1 MAGLYTSLN
10 AGFEMLNATS
20 AFYALWHN
28 AVIII
33 SNKYVLE
40 RWSCWARFCMK
51 WCHDTLFFKRQQSS
65 IWVQETAYTAIKTCR
80 QSLTLMFFKAHF
92 KDNQTSKTCFL
103 CLHHLNTINQND
115 QSLKN
120 EI

>member
-1 MAGLYTSLN
+1 MLEFFTLYMILYLDLLLMQGKGRHIQDSPS
-10 AGFEMLNATS
+10 M
-20 AFYALWHN
+20 Y
-28 AVIII
+28 I
-33 SNKYVLE
+33 STLY
-40 RWSCWARFCMK
+40 
-51 WCHDTLFFKRQQSS
+51 LFFERDQSY
-65 IWVQETAYTAIKTCR
+65 IWGQETAYIAIKTCH
-80 QSLTLMFFKAHF
+80 QSLMLMFFKAHF

>member
-1 MAGLYTSLN
+1 MLY
-10 AGFEMLNATS
+10 
-20 AFYALWHN
+20 
-28 AVIII
+28 IILYFDLLLMQG
-33 SNKYVLE
+33 KGRHTLY
-40 RWSCWARFCMK
+40 
-51 WCHDTLFFKRQQSS
+51 LFFERHQSS
-65 IWVQETAYTAIKTCR
+65 IWGQETAYIAIKTCH
-80 QSLTLMFFKAHF
+80 QSLMLMFFKAHF